1 MANFAYEVFATVVA
15 QKTFYQAAATLN
27 VTPSAVS
34 HSVNQLEKDLG
45 FPLFIRNRSGVEL
58 TSDGRQV
65 LPYVQEILNTESNL
79 RQVAD
84 NIQGLHSGSVR
95 IEGFSSVCINWLP
108 RIIRRF
114 NHEYP
119 DIEISVFQGNFNEIT
134 KWAKIGTIDIGFTA
148 MPVNENLLVHSLI
161 NDPIYCVTPAGF
173 VPENGEYI
181 TIDDVADQNFILQ
194 QSDYDRDTKL
204 ALDHYHVTNNFLR
217 FSIDDQS
224 IISMVESG
232 LGMGIL
238 PKLALKKLTGDVN
251 TYPFAEPY
259 NREIALVAN
268 KTQSTAPSTAM
279 MIRSI
284 KQFLVDEYGD
294 EMLWQA

>member
-95 IEGFSSVCINWLP
+95 IGGFSSVCINWLP
-108 RIIRRF
+108 RIIRQF

-119 DIEISVFQGNFNEIT
+119 DIKISVVQGDFNEIT
-134 KWAKIGTIDIGFTA
+134 KWAKIGTIDIGFTS
-148 MPVNENLLVHSLI
+148 MPVSENLLVHSLI
-161 NDPIYCVTPAGF
+161 NDPIYCVTPADF
-173 VPENGEYI
+173 IPENGDYV
-181 TIDDVADQNFILQ
+181 TTDDVADKNFILQ
-194 QSDYDRDTKL
+194 RSDYDRDTKL

-238 PKLALKKLTGDVN
+238 PQLALRKLTGDVN
-251 TYPFAEPY
+251 TFPFAEPY

-268 KTQSTAPSTAM
+268 KTQATAPSTAV
-279 MIRSI
+279 MIRAI
-284 KQFLVDEYGD
+284 KQFLTAEYPD
-294 EMLWQA
+294 QMLWQ

>member
-34 HSVNQLEKDLG
+34 HSVNQLEKELG

-84 NIQGLHSGSVR
+84 NIQGLHSGSIR
-95 IEGFSSVCINWLP
+95 IGGFSSVCINWLP

-119 DIEISVFQGNFNEIT
+119 DIDISVYQGDFNEIT
-134 KWAKIGTIDIGFTA
+134 KWAKIGTIDIGFTS
-148 MPVNENLLVHSLI
+148 MPVADNLLVHPLV
-161 NDPIYCVTPAGF
+161 NDPIFCVTPAGF
-173 VPENGEYI
+173 VPENGKFI
-181 TIDDVADQNFILQ
+181 TTDDVADKNFILQ

-238 PKLALKKLTGDVN
+238 PQLALKKLTGEVN

-268 KTQSTAPSTAM
+268 KTQATAPSTAM
-279 MIRSI
+279 MMRAV

-294 EMLWQA
+294 KMLWQ

>member
-1 MANFAYEVFATVVA
+1 MANFSYEVFATVVA

-34 HSVNQLEKDLG
+34 HSVNQLEKELG

-95 IEGFSSVCINWLP
+95 IGGFSSVCINWLP

-114 NHEYP
+114 NHAYP
-119 DIEISVFQGNFNEIT
+119 DIEISVVQGDFNEIT
-134 KWAKIGTIDIGFTA
+134 KWAKIGTIDIGFTS
-148 MPVNENLLVHSLI
+148 MPVTDNLLVHPLV

-173 VPENGEYI
+173 VPENGTYV
-181 TIDDVADQNFILQ
+181 TTDDVVDQNFILQ

-268 KTQSTAPSTAM
+268 KTQATAPSTVM
-279 MIRSI
+279 MIRAI
-284 KQFLVDEYGD
+284 KQFLTDEYANR
-294 EMLWQA
+294 MLWK